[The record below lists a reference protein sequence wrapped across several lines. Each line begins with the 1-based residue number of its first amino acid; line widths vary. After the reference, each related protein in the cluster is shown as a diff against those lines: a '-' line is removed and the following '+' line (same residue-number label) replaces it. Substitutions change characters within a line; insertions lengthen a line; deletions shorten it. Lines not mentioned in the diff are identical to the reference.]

1 MKCSLFT
8 LSFVA
13 ALVLCILV
21 SNSPTFADAGV
32 FTGNGQN
39 LHQITSKTIRLESI
53 DVNIVLE
60 RGPFLF
66 DGTVPGMDR
75 AEYICTFV
83 LQNLSVQPED
93 VQVGFPVDSQFSE
106 ENDKISAEQ
115 SKNWVLEYSFIA
127 RDATTTYHVEFV
139 HRKPERG
146 AGEFSSIFT
155 WRMHFDRNETKT
167 LNVQYRIPM
176 SMGLASTRKDPNT
189 FASGGSAL
197 SQELLE
203 IATLD
208 QMGYI
213 TSTGSSWSGNVKKA
227 KFTVLTA
234 PFEKYLYRRGFTEE
248 EGAELK
254 GEQLDRY
261 KSSFPVA
268 HPWWFRRIKPGGWKA
283 IEGGVQW
290 EYEDFKPKDAI
301 EISYY
306 VTQVPSL
313 PEEVDP
319 FLDRFLAGLGPNE
332 LAATELG
339 HMKEIVLAIYGKEP
353 TEVIVKNFVSQQL
366 WYAPKGDFSAAGF
379 TEAQKAVLNK
389 IDERIAATKNSKP
402 PN

>member
-106 ENDKISAEQ
+106 KNDKISPEQ

-146 AGEFSSIFT
+146 VGEFSSIFT
-155 WRMHFDRNETKT
+155 WKMHFDRNETKT

-189 FASGGSAL
+189 FASSGSAL

-268 HPWWFRRIKPGGWKA
+268 HPWWFRRIKPGSWKA
-283 IEGGVQW
+283 VEGGVQW

-366 WYAPKGDFSAAGF
+366 WYAPKGDFSAAGL

-389 IDERIAATKNSKP
+389 IDERIAAAKNLKP